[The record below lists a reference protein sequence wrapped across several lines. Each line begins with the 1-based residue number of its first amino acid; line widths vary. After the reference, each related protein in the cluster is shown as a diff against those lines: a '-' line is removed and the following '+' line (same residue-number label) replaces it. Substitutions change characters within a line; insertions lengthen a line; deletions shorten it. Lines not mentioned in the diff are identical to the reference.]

1 MNKFYVLV
9 GSNIEPQENVK
20 KGLNLIKESNEI
32 KLEAV
37 SSEHISKAVGM
48 DGDNFLNLVL
58 RCTTE
63 LDFKDTVSLL
73 KNIEVLCGRTR
84 DPNNKFTSRTL
95 DLDIII
101 WNDFEGFIDG
111 KPFENGSST
120 DFPLVLGSNS
130 FIPGFEDQL
139 IGLKKNEEKVVKVTF
154 PENYGNKELSGK
166 DFKIFI
172 LFSLAAASKPSPE
185 TSTFIFCDSKLI
197 FSSLQKSLQ

>member
-20 KGLNLIKESNEI
+20 KGLNLIKESIEVN
-32 KLEAV
+32 LEAV

-73 KNIEVLCGRTR
+73 KNIEVLCGRIR

-101 WNDFEGFIDG
+101 WNDFEGFIDCLLYT
-111 KPFENGSST
+111 S
-120 DFPLVLGSNS
+120 
-130 FIPGFEDQL
+130 
-139 IGLKKNEEKVVKVTF
+139 
-154 PENYGNKELSGK
+154 
-166 DFKIFI
+166 
-172 LFSLAAASKPSPE
+172 PSPRDD
-185 TSTFIFCDSKLI
+185 T
-197 FSSLQKSLQ
+197 

>member
-20 KGLNLIKESNEI
+20 KGLNLIKESIEVN
-32 KLEAV
+32 LEAV

-58 RCTTE
+58 RCTTK

-111 KPFENGSST
+111 YELPDPDIDKYEFIQKPLAE
-120 DFPLVLGSNS
+120 
-130 FIPGFEDQL
+130 I
-139 IGLKKNEEKVVKVTF
+139 KN
-154 PENYGNKELSGK
+154 
-166 DFKIFI
+166 
-172 LFSLAAASKPSPE
+172 
-185 TSTFIFCDSKLI
+185 
-197 FSSLQKSLQ
+197 

>member
-20 KGLNLIKESNEI
+20 KGLNLIKESIEVN
-32 KLEAV
+32 LEAV

-101 WNDFEGFIDG
+101 WNDF
-111 KPFENGSST
+111 
-120 DFPLVLGSNS
+120 
-130 FIPGFEDQL
+130 
-139 IGLKKNEEKVVKVTF
+139 
-154 PENYGNKELSGK
+154 
-166 DFKIFI
+166 
-172 LFSLAAASKPSPE
+172 
-185 TSTFIFCDSKLI
+185 
-197 FSSLQKSLQ
+197 

>member
-9 GSNIEPQENVK
+9 GSNIKPQENVK
-20 KGLNLIKESNEI
+20 KGLNLIKESIEVN
-32 KLEAV
+32 LEAV

-111 KPFENGSST
+111 
-120 DFPLVLGSNS
+120 
-130 FIPGFEDQL
+130 
-139 IGLKKNEEKVVKVTF
+139 
-154 PENYGNKELSGK
+154 YELSDPDIDK
-166 DFKIFI
+166 YEFI
-172 LFSLAAASKPSPE
+172 QKPLAEIKN
-185 TSTFIFCDSKLI
+185 
-197 FSSLQKSLQ
+197 